1 MKVAKIILTII
12 IIAVILFFGAMIFV
26 PQFGWGLVFIK
37 SGSMEPVIKTGS
49 GVIIKKQDRYNEG
62 DIITF
67 VNKNGNLVTH
77 RIVKISEDNSKLFKT
92 KGDNNNVVDVWPITE
107 KQIKGRVT
115 VILPYIGYVISFLKS
130 KFGIATLIL
139 TLLIYFIGDEIMK
152 SKRIEKKK

>member
-1 MKVAKIILTII
+1 
-12 IIAVILFFGAMIFV
+12 MIFV

>member
-1 MKVAKIILTII
+1 VKVAKIILTII